1 MTEESAVNYWE
12 VCKLSPL
19 FSPYALRGD
28 TQLEILQHRV

>member
-19 FSPYALRGD
+19 FSPYAFRLDVTRN
-28 TQLEILQHRV
+28 